1 MIMYFNNIA
10 IDHSDNSENRFLTRP
25 YLYDFF
31 YVVALFCMANLGFY
45 QVQNMVE
52 LTIRLNETNAGPKL
66 ERKILLLNLVIK
78 IIVIFGY
85 IAMIILA
92 IMFMIVL

>member
-1 MIMYFNNIA
+1 MYFNIIA
-10 IDHSDNSENRFLTRP
+10 INHSDNSESRFLTRP

-52 LTIRLNETNAGPKL
+52 LTIRLNEPNAGPKL
-66 ERKILLLNLVIK
+66 ERKILQLNLVIK
-78 IIVIFGY
+78 IVVIFGY
-85 IAMIILA
+85 MAMIFLA